1 MSALWG
7 VALAAM
13 VAAIAWRARALTTG
27 GAIAAG
33 FVGAATFGAGGWPA
47 AAVLFAFFIPSALLS
62 RTGKAR
68 KRAMTDTGKH
78 GPRDARQVLANGGVA
93 AVCALAA
100 TRGNGAFAAAFA
112 GAFAAAAADTW
123 ATEIGVLSPERPR
136 SILTFRPVVAGL
148 SGGVTVAGTLASIA
162 GAVAVASTAA
172 LTGVAAFAPVVVAG
186 VAGSLADSAIGAALQ
201 ALRWCP
207 RCERACE
214 TNPHACGTPTQLRRG
229 LEWMDNDAVNLA
241 ATLTGAV
248 VAALF
253 VAWATR

>member
-1 MSALWG
+1 MSVWWG
-7 VALAAM
+7 VALAAV
-13 VAAIAWRARALTTG
+13 VATGAWRARALTPN

-33 FVGAATFGAGGWPA
+33 LVGAATFGAGGWPA
-47 AAVLFAFFIPSALLS
+47 AAVLFAFFVPSALLS
-62 RTGKAR
+62 KAGSTR

-93 AVCALAA
+93 AVCAVAA
-100 TRGNGAFAAAFA
+100 THGNGAFAAAFA

-136 SILTFRPVVAGL
+136 SILTFRPVAAGL
-148 SGGVTVAGTLASIA
+148 SGGVTVAGTLASVA
-162 GAVAVASTAA
+162 GAVAVGSTAA
-172 LTGVAAFAPVVVAG
+172 LAGVAPFAPVVVAG

-241 ATLTGAV
+241 ATLTGAL
-248 VAALF
+248 VAAF
-253 VAWATR
+253 CVSFGTR

>member
-1 MSALWG
+1 MWG
-7 VALAAM
+7 VALAAT
-13 VAAIAWRARALTTG
+13 VAAAAWRARALTAS

-33 FVGAATFGAGGWPA
+33 LVGAATFGAGGWPA
-47 AAVLFAFFIPSALLS
+47 AAVLFAFFVPSALLS
-62 RTGKAR
+62 KAGSAR

-78 GPRDARQVLANGGVA
+78 GPRNARQVLANGGVA
-93 AVCALAA
+93 ALCAVAS
-100 TRGNGAFAAAFA
+100 TNGNGAFAAAFA

-123 ATEIGVLSPERPR
+123 ATEIGVLSSERPR
-136 SILTFRPVVAGL
+136 SILTFRPVAAGL
-148 SGGVTVAGTLASIA
+148 SGGVTIAGTLASIA
-162 GAVAVASTAA
+162 GAIAVASTAA
-172 LTGVAAFAPVVVAG
+172 LTGIAAFAPVAVAG
-186 VAGSLADSAIGAALQ
+186 VAGSLVDSAIGAALQ

-248 VAALF
+248 VAASF
-253 VAWATR
+253 VAFGAR

>member
-1 MSALWG
+1 VSALWG
-7 VALAAM
+7 VALAAI
-13 VAAIAWRARALTTG
+13 VAAAAWRARALTAS

-33 FVGAATFGAGGWPA
+33 LVGAATFGAGGWPA
-47 AAVLFAFFIPSALLS
+47 AAVLFAFFVPSALLS
-62 RTGKAR
+62 KAGSAR

-93 AVCALAA
+93 AFCAVGA
-100 TRGNGAFAAAFA
+100 THGNGALAAAFA

-123 ATEIGVLSPERPR
+123 ATEIGVLSSERPR

-148 SGGVTVAGTLASIA
+148 SGGVTIAGTLASVA

-172 LTGVAAFAPVVVAG
+172 LTGIAAFAPVAVAG
-186 VAGSLADSAIGAALQ
+186 VAGSLVDSAIGAALQ

-248 VAALF
+248 VAASF
-253 VAWATR
+253 VALGTR